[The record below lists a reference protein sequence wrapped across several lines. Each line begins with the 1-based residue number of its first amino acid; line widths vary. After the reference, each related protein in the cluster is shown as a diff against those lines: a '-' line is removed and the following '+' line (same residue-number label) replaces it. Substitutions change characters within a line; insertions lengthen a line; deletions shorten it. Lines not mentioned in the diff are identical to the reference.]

1 LESYFVSPPDET
13 DWHIDPDDFAA
24 RLRARWPDAQVRTV
38 TNPMRTDTLDFV
50 INVGGE
56 RVDGH
61 LDQRGQ
67 AVVIEGSP
75 RAAAEVAAWFRS
87 QVPTAQPLVFYDES
101 YTNSVD
107 LTEGLDPGDIVA
119 PFVLQ

>member
-1 LESYFVSPPDET
+1 
-13 DWHIDPDDFAA
+13 
-24 RLRARWPDAQVRTV
+24 
-38 TNPMRTDTLDFV
+38 M
-50 INVGGE
+50 
-56 RVDGH
+56 
-61 LDQRGQ
+61 
-67 AVVIEGSP
+67 
-75 RAAAEVAAWFRS
+75 AAWFRR

>member
-1 LESYFVSPPDET
+1 MESYFVSPPDET

-24 RLRARWPDAQVRTV
+24 RLRARCPDAQVRKV
-38 TNPMRTDTLDFV
+38 TNPMRTDTRDFV
-50 INVGGE
+50 IDVGGE

-75 RAAAEVAAWFRS
+75 WAAAEVAAWFRR

>member
-1 LESYFVSPPDET
+1 
-13 DWHIDPDDFAA
+13 
-24 RLRARWPDAQVRTV
+24 
-38 TNPMRTDTLDFV
+38 MRTDTVDFV
-50 INVGGE
+50 IHVGGE
-56 RVDGH
+56 RVGH

-75 RAAAEVAAWFRS
+75 RAAAEVAAWFRR